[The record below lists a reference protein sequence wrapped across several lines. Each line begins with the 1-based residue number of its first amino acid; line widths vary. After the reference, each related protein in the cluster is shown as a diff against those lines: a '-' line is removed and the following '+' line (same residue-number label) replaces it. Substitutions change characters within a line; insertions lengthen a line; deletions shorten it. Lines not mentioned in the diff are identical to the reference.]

1 MRYGHAT
8 TACVSS
14 TAVTATGRGR
24 AIDAV
29 HRSPHRDLGVPGAT
43 GRARIRVRAHLHWSC
58 LRWPK
63 TDRREIKAVD
73 ALWKLSSLRAVIASD
88 LGLSRA
94 DLPGDISAV
103 APARCAS
110 ALISRIFPAWFPYSR
125 FVTYEVLKMTSR
137 RLISIDRTNR

>member
-1 MRYGHAT
+1 MQ
-8 TACVSS
+8 C
-14 TAVTATGRGR
+14 
-24 AIDAV
+24 IDRRIKISV
-29 HRSPHRDLGVPGAT
+29 FLVQPGELGFEF
-43 GRARIRVRAHLHWSC
+43 ARIFIGHVCGGR
-58 LRWPK
+58 K

-110 ALISRIFPAWFPYSR
+110 ALISRIFPRGSLTHASLHMKF
-125 FVTYEVLKMTSR
+125 
-137 RLISIDRTNR
+137 